1 MSYIDLLELLKYG
14 FVQRAIIAGFFVAIL
29 CSTLGI
35 FLVLRKLSL
44 IGDGLAHVTLT
55 GVALG
60 LLLKIYPLYVS
71 IPVTLISSFGIL
83 KIMEKTKLS
92 GDAAIGVI
100 SSAGIAIGIIIASIA
115 GGFNI
120 DLFSFLFGNILT
132 ISKEEMLLSIF
143 LSLFVIGVILVSY
156 YQIIS
161 ITFDEELAKVS
172 GINTK
177 RINVILI
184 LLTALTVVLSM
195 KIVGII
201 LVSSFLIL
209 PSVSALQIAKS
220 FKSAIMLSCL
230 FGVSSV
236 ILGIIISFVFN
247 IPTGATI
254 VITIL
259 VIFLITLCYSL
270 IKRE

>member
-1 MSYIDLLELLKYG
+1 MENIDILELLKYG
-14 FVQRAIIAGFFVAIL
+14 FVQRAIISGLFTAFL

-71 IPVTLISSFGIL
+71 IPITLISSYGIL
-83 KIMEKTKLS
+83 KIKEKTKLS

-100 SSAGIAIGIIIASIA
+100 SSAGIAMGIIIASIA
-115 GGFNI
+115 GGFNV

-132 ISKEEMLLSIF
+132 ISEKEMYLSIG
-143 LSLFVIGVILVSY
+143 LSLFVMAVIFFY
-156 YQIIS
+156 YHQILS
-161 ITFDEELAKVS
+161 ITFDEELAKVT
-172 GINTK
+172 GVNTKKINT
-177 RINVILI
+177 III
-184 LLTALTVVLSM
+184 FLTALTVVISM

-209 PSVSALQIAKS
+209 PGISALQIAKS
-220 FKSAIMLSCL
+220 FKSAILISCL
-230 FGVSSV
+230 FGFLSV
-236 ILGIIISFVFN
+236 LFGIIISFIIN
-247 IPTGATI
+247 IPSGATI
-254 VITIL
+254 VLTSL
-259 VIFLITLCYSL
+259 CFFIFSIIARS
-270 IKRE
+270 R